1 MVKQDPSA
9 TTTTIATTATTDWMC
24 LNAEFLQKFSSAIFP
39 ESDRGSE
46 SSSSTESSSSG
57 EEASSEEVTKKSFL
71 TLKVNGSD
79 EEVLDSY
86 TQFLKRAATVLTPE
100 VTTGKIIPTLNH
112 STFPTTTTTLHT
124 DTHTHIHELSYNLLH
139 THTHAHARLVQVY
152 ELSSESAEVYLSYIR
167 HNIPEGVSMSVEQ
180 QIRYIHL
187 FDEEQGTI

>member
-9 TTTTIATTATTDWMC
+9 TTTATTATDWVC

-46 SSSSTESSSSG
+46 SSSTDSSSLG
-57 EEASSEEVTKKSFL
+57 EEVSSEEVTKKSFL

-124 DTHTHIHELSYNLLH
+124 DTHTHIQELSYNLLH

-187 FDEEQGTI
+187 FDEEEGTI